1 MLHKKI
7 SSSSFELVSVQSK
20 MGVMDF
26 FCLNKKSSNAS
37 LKFHFKFV
45 FLISS
50 IFTLDLLQISI
61 CVSCKGFPS
70 HNEKKAHTHTLPLTR
85 FPYLNKSNVS
95 EGNLIETL
103 HGLSV

>member
-1 MLHKKI
+1 MKLSVGQFLLWHECFTKKI

-37 LKFHFKFV
+37 LKCHFKFV

-50 IFTLDLLQISI
+50 IFTLDLVQISI
-61 CVSCKGFPS
+61 CISCKGFPS
-70 HNEKKAHTHTLPLTR
+70 HNEKKAHKHTLSDPL
-85 FPYLNKSNVS
+85 PLPQQIKC
-95 EGNLIETL
+95 L
-103 HGLSV
+103 